1 MAAAGERAGAGGV
14 RINRPDNIA
23 SVSNAVRIPIIGIY
37 KRVRLGS
44 DVYITR
50 DVQAAR
56 AVRACGADIVALD
69 ATARRPRGY
78 AAVAEL
84 IAQVRERLGCPVIAD
99 VASFEDG
106 RHAEEAGADMIATTL
121 FAYTAETRGATLP
134 GLRLVSELAR
144 VVRIPVICEGGVKT
158 PEQLRAALDSG
169 AWAVVVGTAL
179 TGIEERVKEFVSGAS
194 ATR

>member
-1 MAAAGERAGAGGV
+1 MRSNVVEQLRGRLIVSCQAPSGSPLDQPLVIAAMAAAGERAGAGGV

-134 GLRLVSELAR
+134 GLRLVS
-144 VVRIPVICEGGVKT
+144 
-158 PEQLRAALDSG
+158 
-169 AWAVVVGTAL
+169 
-179 TGIEERVKEFVSGAS
+179 VSANIKFPKIGE
-194 ATR
+194 